1 MDEQRDPNRSLTSL
15 ISELADE
22 SSALVRQEVALAK
35 AEAHEKVTQL
45 TNGIKYL
52 VVGGAILIAG
62 LFYILDAVVYGIAR
76 LMPDQYQLWLA
87 ALIVG
92 VVVGVIG
99 LIFLKKG
106 GSNLQGSNLQ
116 PRRTVRS
123 VKMDTQLVKG
133 HSQ

>member
-35 AEAHEKVTQL
+35 AEAQEKVNQL

-52 VVGGAILIAG
+52 VIGGAILIAG

-99 LIFLKKG
+99 LVLLKKG
-106 GSNLQGSNLQ
+106 EKNVQGTNLQ

-123 VKMDTQLVKG
+123 VKLDTQLVKG

>member
-35 AEAHEKVTQL
+35 AEAQEKVTQL

-52 VVGGAILIAG
+52 VIGGAILIAG

-76 LMPDQYQLWLA
+76 LMPEQYQLWLA

-99 LIFLKKG
+99 LVLLKKG
-106 GSNLQGSNLQ
+106 EKNVQGTNLQ

-123 VKMDTQLVKG
+123 VKLDTQLVKG